1 MNGKLCFQTV
11 KLFIIQG
18 EPIRLTVRFWANFF
32 LCTVYIY
39 ICAVHIQVLQKS
51 KTMCFTSC
59 SKGTCVILP
68 FGQKVMLRSRFP
80 DEEYID
86 FWISHSRLYVEWQH
100 TPHEKAALY
109 SCLHWKKL
117 LCRPFEASNL
127 SQGKPS
133 RTVKQRDSNKRL
145 FWCEEKSE
153 SF

>member
-1 MNGKLCFQTV
+1 MSGKLCFQTV

-18 EPIRLTVRFWANFF
+18 EPIHLTIRFWENLFMY
-32 LCTVYIY
+32 CIY
-39 ICAVHIQVLQKS
+39 ICAVHLQVLQKP

-68 FGQKVMLRSRFP
+68 FGQKVILCSRFP

-86 FWISHSRLYVEWQH
+86 LWISHSHLYVEWQH
-100 TPHEKAALY
+100 KPQEKEAPY

-117 LCRPFEASNL
+117 LCRPFEESNL
-127 SQGKPS
+127 SRGKPS

-145 FWCEEKSE
+145 FWCEGLLE